1 MVSTSSDL
9 GERDPRG
16 RRERPVPLGEATEPG
31 SHLERVVTL
40 AQRHLGLDV
49 VCIVERRPD
58 GVHYCRAAAGNSAAF
73 DVVVGGE
80 LPGLLVGLSDAIVS
94 GSTPTVVRDTDTDG
108 SERTYLAVPL
118 RRSDGTAYG
127 AMLALGAGRR
137 DDLDDRDV
145 RLLSMSAD
153 LLLRY
158 LDDQRDLDALRA
170 GISTLISK
178 RRLDIAA
185 QPIFDLRGGQCIGVE
200 ALARFPKGWGPPD
213 VTFRAAD
220 DAGLGVE
227 LERLAV
233 QQAWPILEQLRPT
246 QFLTV
251 NLSPVAAVA
260 LAERATA
267 YAELPL
273 SQLVVEITEHTAI
286 DSYAPLRAQLRP
298 LRKLGLRVA
307 VDDAGAGYASLRH
320 VVELRPDFIK
330 VDRDLVHGIADDHAR
345 RVAVSAFVLLSLD
358 LNATVI
364 AEGLERPEDL
374 ATLQDLGVDAA
385 QGYLLGRPSTA
396 PGDLTAW
403 LRRDGAKARSLGE

>member
-1 MVSTSSDL
+1 M
-9 GERDPRG
+9 
-16 RRERPVPLGEATEPG
+16 PLGEATDPG
-31 SHLERVVTL
+31 SQLERVVTL
-40 AQRHLGLDV
+40 AQRHLGLDA
-49 VCIVERRPD
+49 VCIIERRPD
-58 GVHYCRAAAGNSAAF
+58 GVHYCRAAAGDPGAF

-80 LPGLLVGLSDAIVS
+80 LPGPLIGLSDAIVS
-94 GSTPTVVRDTDTDG
+94 GSAPAVARETNADG
-108 SERTYLAVPL
+108 SECIRLAVPL

-127 AMLALGAGRR
+127 SMLALGAGRR
-137 DDLDDRDV
+137 DDLDERDV
-145 RLLSMSAD
+145 RLLSMSAE

-170 GISTLISK
+170 GISTLISE

-200 ALARFPKGWGPPD
+200 ALARFPAGWAAPD

-233 QQAWPILEQLRPT
+233 QQAWPILEQLHSR

-260 LAERATA
+260 LAQRATA

-286 DSYAPLRAQLRP
+286 DSYATLRDQLRP
-298 LRKLGLRVA
+298 LRELGLRVA

-330 VDRDLVHGIADDHAR
+330 IDRDLVHGLAEDHAR

-358 LNATVI
+358 LDAGVI
-364 AEGLERPEDL
+364 AEGLERPADL
-374 ATLQDLGVDAA
+374 SALYDLGVDAA
-385 QGYLLGRPSTA
+385 QGYLLGRPSTQ
-396 PGDLTAW
+396 PTDLAAW
-403 LRRDGAKARSLGE
+403 LRRDGANAPTPGPPLGPSLGK